1 MDTENRNTVTE
12 TQETVNTAP
21 EAKENKKKE
30 EGVGFFKLAAWSLR
44 PGSTGVAGMIMGYLT
59 FFAVNTMKMSPAL
72 VGSLLLAS
80 KLIDG
85 VTDLF
90 AGYIVDNTRTRW
102 GKGRPYEW
110 CVVGMW
116 LSTLLLFCV
125 PAGAATAVK
134 AAWIL
139 LTYLFANSIFNT
151 FLSANGTVYMVRA
164 FSTQKQYVQLST
176 YGGVFPM
183 LIVAVFNIIFPSLM
197 GSIATSQAG
206 WIKLVAAF
214 AVPMT
219 VLGMLR
225 FFAVKE
231 THDVDVK
238 AAGQKVEFKDIL
250 EVLKKNPYIYII
262 SLASLVMNVITSM
275 GVNVYYFTDIVG
287 NVGLMGILAATQFII
302 LPMMFIF
309 PQLLKKL
316 SVIRL
321 IRIGI
326 ICTICGFIINFIA
339 GANVP
344 LLIVGNLLTGAGAVP
359 ISMLANLIIIECADY
374 NEFIG
379 IRRLEGTLG
388 AVNGFAK
395 KVGAGLGSGL
405 LGILIG
411 LAGYDGALEV
421 QPASAI
427 TMVRL
432 LYSLIPAA
440 MYVAVYLVTRFYN
453 LDKKMP
459 EIKAAN
465 EASRAAA
472 KAEQEAK

>member
-1 MDTENRNTVTE
+1 MSEEVKSAATVD
-12 TQETVNTAP
+12 
-21 EAKENKKKE
+21 KKE
-30 EGVGFFKLAAWSLR
+30 KGVPLGTLLAWSLR
-44 PGSTGVAGMIMGYLT
+44 PASTGVALMVMGYLT
-59 FFAVNTMKMSPAL
+59 VFAVNTMKMPAAL

-90 AGYIVDNTRTRW
+90 AGYIVDNTHTKW

-125 PAGAATAVK
+125 PAAATNTVK

-139 LTYLFANSIFNT
+139 LAYLFANSIFNT

-164 FSTQKQYVQLST
+164 FSSEKQYVSLST
-176 YGGVFPM
+176 YGGVVPM
-183 LIVAVFNIIFPSLM
+183 LIVAVFNIVFPGLM
-197 GSIATSQAG
+197 GTLATSQGG
-206 WIKLVAAF
+206 WIRLVAIF

-225 FFAVKE
+225 FFVVKE
-231 THDVDVK
+231 TNDVDVK
-238 AAGQKVEFKDIL
+238 SGHEKVSFKDIF

-262 SLASLVMNVITSM
+262 ALASMVMNIITNM
-275 GVNVYYFTDIVG
+275 GVNVFYFTDIVG
-287 NVGLMGILAATQFII
+287 NVGLMGVLAATQFII
-302 LPMMFIF
+302 LPLMFIF
-309 PQLLKKL
+309 PQILKKI
-316 SVIRL
+316 SVMKL

-326 ICTICGFIINFIA
+326 LCTIAGFTINFFA
-339 GANVP
+339 GSNLI
-344 LLIVGNLLTGAGAVP
+344 LLIIGNLLTGGGAVP
-359 ISMLANLIIIECADY
+359 ISMLGALIIIECADY

-388 AVNGFAK
+388 AVNGFANK
-395 KVGAGLGSGL
+395 IGAGLGAGL

-411 LAGYDGALEV
+411 MAGYDGNLAV

-432 LYSLIPAA
+432 LYSLIPAG
-440 MYVAVYLVTRFYN
+440 MYVIVYLVCRTYK
-453 LDKKMP
+453 LDRMMP
-459 EIKAAN
+459 EIKKTN
-465 EASRAAA
+465 EANRAAA
-472 KAEQEAK
+472 KAEQGEA

>member
-1 MDTENRNTVTE
+1 MSEEVKSAATVD
-12 TQETVNTAP
+12 
-21 EAKENKKKE
+21 KKE
-30 EGVGFFKLAAWSLR
+30 KGVPLGTLLAWFLR
-44 PGSTGVAGMIMGYLT
+44 PASTGVALMVMGYLT
-59 FFAVNTMKMSPAL
+59 VFAVNTMKMPAAL

-90 AGYIVDNTRTRW
+90 AGYIVDNTHTKW

-125 PAGAATAVK
+125 PAAATNTVK

-139 LTYLFANSIFNT
+139 LAYLFANSIFNT

-164 FSTQKQYVQLST
+164 FSSEKQYVSLST
-176 YGGVFPM
+176 YGGVVPM
-183 LIVAVFNIIFPSLM
+183 LIVAVFNIVFPGLM
-197 GSIATSQAG
+197 GTLATSQGG
-206 WIKLVAAF
+206 WIRLVAIF

-225 FFAVKE
+225 FFVVKE
-231 THDVDVK
+231 TNDVDVK
-238 AAGQKVEFKDIL
+238 SGHEKVSFKDIF

-262 SLASLVMNVITSM
+262 ALASMVMNIITNM
-275 GVNVYYFTDIVG
+275 GVNVFYFTDIVG
-287 NVGLMGILAATQFII
+287 NVGLMGVLAATQFII
-302 LPMMFIF
+302 LPLMFIF
-309 PQLLKKL
+309 PQILKKI
-316 SVIRL
+316 SVMKL

-326 ICTICGFIINFIA
+326 LCTIAGFTINFFA
-339 GANVP
+339 GSNLI
-344 LLIVGNLLTGAGAVP
+344 LLIIGNLLTGGGAVP
-359 ISMLANLIIIECADY
+359 ISMLGALIIIECADY

-388 AVNGFAK
+388 AVNGFANK
-395 KVGAGLGSGL
+395 IGAGLGAGL

-411 LAGYDGALEV
+411 MAGYDGNLAV

-432 LYSLIPAA
+432 LYSLIPAG
-440 MYVAVYLVTRFYN
+440 MYVIVYLVCRTYK
-453 LDKKMP
+453 LDRMMP
-459 EIKAAN
+459 EIKKTN
-465 EASRAAA
+465 EANRAAA
-472 KAEQEAK
+472 KAEQGEA

>member
-1 MDTENRNTVTE
+1 MNDENKNAVTE
-12 TQETVNTAP
+12 TQENANTSP
-21 EAKENKKKE
+21 ETKETKAKEP
-30 EGVGFFKLAAWSLR
+30 GVGFFKLTAWSLR
-44 PGSTGVAGMIMGYLT
+44 PGSTGVAVMIMGYLT
-59 FFAVNTMKMSPAL
+59 FFATNTMKMSPAL
-72 VGSLLLAS
+72 VGGLLLAS
-80 KLIDG
+80 KLVDG
-85 VTDLF
+85 ITDLF
-90 AGYIVDNTRTRW
+90 AGYIVDNTRTKW

-116 LSTLLLFCV
+116 ISTLLLFCV
-125 PAGAATAVK
+125 PESAATPVK

-164 FSTQKQYVQLST
+164 FSSHKQYVQLST

-183 LIVAVFNIIFPSLM
+183 LIVAIFNIIFPSLM

-231 THDVDVK
+231 TNDVDVK

-250 EVLKKNPYIYII
+250 EVLKRNPYIYII
-262 SLASLVMNVITSM
+262 SLASLVMNIITNM
-275 GVNVYYFTDIVG
+275 GVGVYYFTDIVG

-309 PQLLKKL
+309 PQILKKI
-316 SVIRL
+316 SVMKL

-326 ICTICGFIINFIA
+326 ICTICGYTVNFFA
-339 GANVP
+339 GSSLP
-344 LLIVGNLLTGAGAVP
+344 LLIAGNLLTGAGAVP
-359 ISMLANLIIIECADY
+359 ISMLASLIIIECAEY

-388 AVNGFAK
+388 AVDGFAK
-395 KVGAGLGSGL
+395 KVGAGLGAGL
-405 LGILIG
+405 LGIMIG

-440 MYVAVYLVTRFYN
+440 MYVAVYLVCRFYK
-453 LDKKMP
+453 LDKMMP

-472 KAEQEAK
+472 KAEHTEE

>member
-1 MDTENRNTVTE
+1 MSEEVKSAAIVD
-12 TQETVNTAP
+12 
-21 EAKENKKKE
+21 KKE
-30 EGVGFFKLAAWSLR
+30 KGVPLGTLLAWSLR
-44 PGSTGVAGMIMGYLT
+44 PASTGVALMVMGYLT
-59 FFAVNTMKMSPAL
+59 VFAVNTMKMPAAL

-90 AGYIVDNTRTRW
+90 AGYIVDNTHTKW

-125 PAGAATAVK
+125 PAAATNTVK

-139 LTYLFANSIFNT
+139 LAYLFANSIFNT

-164 FSTQKQYVQLST
+164 FSSEKQYVSLST
-176 YGGVFPM
+176 YGGVVPM
-183 LIVAVFNIIFPSLM
+183 LIVAVFNIVFPGLM
-197 GSIATSQAG
+197 GTLATSQGG
-206 WIKLVAAF
+206 WIRLVAIF

-225 FFAVKE
+225 FFVVKE
-231 THDVDVK
+231 TNDVDVK
-238 AAGQKVEFKDIL
+238 SGHEKVSFKDIF

-262 SLASLVMNVITSM
+262 ALASMVMNIITNM
-275 GVNVYYFTDIVG
+275 GVNVFYFTDIVG
-287 NVGLMGILAATQFII
+287 NVGLMGVLAATQFII
-302 LPMMFIF
+302 LPLMFIF
-309 PQLLKKL
+309 PQILKKI
-316 SVIRL
+316 SVMKL

-326 ICTICGFIINFIA
+326 LCTIAGFTINFFA
-339 GANVP
+339 GSNLI
-344 LLIVGNLLTGAGAVP
+344 LLIIGNLLTGGGAVP
-359 ISMLANLIIIECADY
+359 ISMLGALIIIECADY

-388 AVNGFAK
+388 AVNGFANK
-395 KVGAGLGSGL
+395 IGAGLGAGL

-411 LAGYDGALEV
+411 MAGYDGNLAV

-432 LYSLIPAA
+432 LYSLIPAG
-440 MYVAVYLVTRFYN
+440 MYVIVYLVCRTYK
-453 LDKKMP
+453 LDRMMP
-459 EIKAAN
+459 EIKKTN
-465 EASRAAA
+465 EANRAAA
-472 KAEQEAK
+472 KAEQGEA